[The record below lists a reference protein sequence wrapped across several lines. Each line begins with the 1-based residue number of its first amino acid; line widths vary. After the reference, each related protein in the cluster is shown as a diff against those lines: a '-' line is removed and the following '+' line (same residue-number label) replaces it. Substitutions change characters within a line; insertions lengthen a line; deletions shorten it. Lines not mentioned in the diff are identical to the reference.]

1 MNSMMRPLGT
11 LLAGA
16 CLAFGQATPQPR
28 VISPSVHADGR
39 VTFRLIAPKA
49 SEVALSGDWT
59 TAPAP
64 LKKASDGV
72 LEVTVGPLAPDVYTY
87 NFVADGLRLPDPSNR
102 LLKTGTGLSSIF
114 EVPAPT
120 SAFYDFR
127 PVPHGDVQVI
137 TFRSKTAGG
146 LRRFTVYTP
155 PGYGENQKT
164 RYPVLYLI
172 HGGGDDETG
181 WTSLAG
187 RAHLIMDNSLAEGKA
202 KPAIIVMP
210 NGHIYTG
217 SPTDFTE
224 SGDEIATKNVP
235 YVEKEIVGEILPLV
249 ERKFRV
255 IANRENRAVIGLSRG
270 GRQSVYIGLNNLG
283 LFAYVGGFSAALL
296 PETLDQ
302 DFGKPLADPARL
314 DRDLRLL
321 WIGCGTEDS
330 RELPR
335 AEKFSALLKS
345 KGIRHTVRTIPGA
358 HTWLVWRRFLA
369 EVLPLLFR
377 N

>member
-1 MNSMMRPLGT
+1 MTKLPT
-11 LLAGA
+11 VLLAGA
-16 CLAFGQATPQPR
+16 CLALGQATPQSR
-28 VISPSVHADGR
+28 VISPSVAADGR

-49 SEVALSGDWT
+49 SEVTLSGDWT
-59 TAPAP
+59 TTPSP
-64 LKKASDGV
+64 LKKTSDGV
-72 LEVTVGPLAPDVYTY
+72 WEVTVGPLAPDLYTY
-87 NFVADGLRLPDPSNR
+87 NFVVDGLRLPDPSNR
-102 LLKTGTGLSSIF
+102 TLKTGTSLSSVV
-114 EVPAPT
+114 EVPSPT
-120 SAFYDFR
+120 PTFYDFR
-127 PVPHGDVQVI
+127 SVPHGDVQVV
-137 TFRSKTAGG
+137 TFLSKAAGG

-155 PGYGENQKT
+155 PGYSENPNA
-164 RYPVLYLI
+164 RFPVLYLI

-187 RAHLIMDNSLAEGKA
+187 RAHLIMDNLLADGKA
-202 KPAIIVMP
+202 SSAIIVMP
-210 NGHIYTG
+210 NAHIYAG
-217 SPTDFTE
+217 SSTDFKE

-235 YVEKEIVGEILPLV
+235 YVEKEIVGEIVPLV

-255 IANRENRAVIGLSRG
+255 IANREDRAVIGLSRG
-270 GRQSVYIGLNNLG
+270 GRQSLYIGLNNQG

-296 PETLDQ
+296 PETLDE
-302 DFGKPLADPARL
+302 DFGKALADPAKV

-321 WIGCGTEDS
+321 WIGCGTEDG

-358 HTWLVWRRFLA
+358 HTWLVWRRFLV

-377 N
+377 G